1 MRFHSRPSTLS
12 LALGLTLALV
22 AVPMSA
28 EPAAVGVFLERTVEF
43 DRVLEDPTD
52 LWITPTDLELL
63 NDFEL
68 KPEGACLDDLCVPIK
83 QDRDSEIF
91 VRRDDERWV
100 NASELARRLQQAS
113 AHDAQHRV
121 WSFGPVPA
129 TRSAFLDRAEAPD
142 FALPDREGNLVRLS
156 DFRGKKVLVLAWASW

>member
-1 MRFHSRPSTLS
+1 
-12 LALGLTLALV
+12 
-22 AVPMSA
+22 MSA
-28 EPAAVGVFLERTVEF
+28 APAAVGVFLERTVEF

-52 LWITPTDLELL
+52 LWISPTDLERL

-91 VRRDDERWV
+91 VRREEERWV
-100 NASELARRLQQAS
+100 NASELARRLEQAS
-113 AHDAQHRV
+113 AHDVQNKV
-121 WSFGPVPA
+121 WSFGPIPA
-129 TRSAFLDRAEAPD
+129 SRSAFLDRAQAPD
-142 FALPDREGNLVRLS
+142 FALPDREGNIVHLS